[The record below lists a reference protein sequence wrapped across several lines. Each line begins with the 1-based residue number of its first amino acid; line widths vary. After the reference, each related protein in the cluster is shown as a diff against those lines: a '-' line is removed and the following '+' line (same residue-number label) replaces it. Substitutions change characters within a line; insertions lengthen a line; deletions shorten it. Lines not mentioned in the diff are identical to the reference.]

1 MEKTKQKWNVGIN
14 KTLAYRAKS
23 IPVDIVDGSF
33 RDQYTRI
40 HDYGHELLR
49 SNPGST
55 VVISS
60 QPSQGGEDNTENL
73 DRPLN
78 PHFQRIYICF
88 KACKDSFFKCRP
100 IIAIGKD
107 PNDQMLPIAY
117 AVVEGETKDSWSW
130 FLELLTTDL
139 GGVRIC
145 KTYTFISDQQKGLLP
160 ALEELLP
167 RVDQRFCVRHL
178 YSNFKKKFPGV
189 KLKELIWKAAY
200 ASHPNAWE
208 KIMRQ
213 IKDENPDA
221 FNHIWK
227 IPPRFWSKSMFKSGP
242 KCDTLVNNMSEA
254 FNSVFVTARAKPIVT
269 MLEKIRV
276 YLMMRWESNRKRI
289 AKYNDTVLP
298 NIRKQ
303 LAKQSQLTNYWM
315 VRRVGEVE
323 YEVRHITIIEEKY
336 SVNLSKHECS
346 CRIWMLTGLPCCHA
360 YACLKDQR
368 LKVDDFVPDYYKKEC
383 YEACYTPV
391 IYPAN
396 GATLWTKTDAV
407 DLQPPPIKRQPG
419 RPKKK
424 RNKEAGE
431 QVRSATQL
439 KRAKF
444 GIKCSR
450 CNKDGHNKATCKLP
464 PTVTTTPSSQ
474 QTETT
479 TPSSQQP
486 TTNATTAPSSQQ
498 PTTNVSSATPTT
510 NVSSATPTTTVS
522 SATPTT
528 SSSQQ
533 PPKKKKRLQKGPKKQ
548 VASQP

>member
-1 MEKTKQKWNVGIN
+1 MRVICKQGCPWESYCARLANKKTWQLRKIVDNHTCSRDYKVRFLNSKWLGKKITSTVRENPDLKLRDIMEKTKQKWNVGIN

-23 IPVDIVDGSF
+23 IAVDIVDGSF

-49 SNPGST
+49 SNPGSI

-60 QPSQGGEDNTENL
+60 QPCQPSQGGEDNTENL

-88 KACKDSFFKCRP
+88 KACKDNFFKCRS
-100 IIAIGKD
+100 IIGLDGCFLKGYYGGQILAAIGRD

-117 AVVEGETKDSWSW
+117 AVVEGETKESWSY

-160 ALEELLP
+160 ALEEL
-167 RVDQRFCVRHL
+167 VDKHICVRHL
-178 YSNFKKKFPGV
+178 YRNFKNKFPGV
-189 KLKELIWKAAY
+189 KLKELMWKAAY

-269 MLEKIRV
+269 MLEDIR
-276 YLMMRWESNRKRI
+276 
-289 AKYNDTVLP
+289 
-298 NIRKQ
+298 
-303 LAKQSQLTNYWM
+303 
-315 VRRVGEVE
+315 
-323 YEVRHITIIEEKY
+323 
-336 SVNLSKHECS
+336 
-346 CRIWMLTGLPCCHA
+346 
-360 YACLKDQR
+360 DQR
-368 LKVDDFVPDYYKKEC
+368 LEVDDFVPDYYKKEC

-391 IYPAN
+391 IYLAN

-464 PTVTTTPSSQ
+464 PTVTTVPSSQ
-474 QTETT
+474 QTE
-479 TPSSQQP
+479 
-486 TTNATTAPSSQQ
+486 TTAPSSQQ
-498 PTTNVSSATPTT
+498 PTTNVSSAAP
-510 NVSSATPTTTVS
+510 TTVS

-528 SSSQQ
+528 NSSQQ
-533 PPKKKKRLQKGPKKQ
+533 PPKKKKGLQKGPKKQ